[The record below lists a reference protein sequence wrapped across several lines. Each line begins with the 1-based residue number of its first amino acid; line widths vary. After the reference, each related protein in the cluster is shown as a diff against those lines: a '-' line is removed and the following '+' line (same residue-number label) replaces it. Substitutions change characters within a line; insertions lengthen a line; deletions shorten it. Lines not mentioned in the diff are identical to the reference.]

1 MSVATTYT
9 LGEIEDRTG
18 FERRTVAYYVQQ
30 GLLPK
35 VGRRGAKTRYPQLFM
50 DRLMFIR
57 MIREQQDQGLIG
69 NLTLAEIRDIL
80 DRTPVETISD
90 VAAGREPLEA
100 TDVRVDPDISAPRTE
115 APPAKF
121 RDEPS
126 DVVEVDLSFVDGA
139 VAAPVEQPE
148 PEAGGQEPEPEPAPR
163 LRGLSDTRTL
173 REINGLK
180 NGSAPRSE
188 EDAEADVD
196 AAIDEDDTDSDG
208 RNGYPL
214 YDEIDRLGWSLARLQ
229 RALTDAP
236 RHNRGTTESWHR
248 ARITPEL
255 TISARNLP
263 DKDAQLLD
271 GVSRVLKKLLWKA
284 WEE

>member
-1 MSVATTYT
+1 MSVTTTYT

-18 FERRTVAYYVQQ
+18 FERRTVSYYVQQ

-80 DRTPVETISD
+80 DRTPVEIIAD

-100 TDVRVDPDISAPRTE
+100 ADVRVDPDVSSPLPE
-115 APPAKF
+115 SKPAIF
-121 RDEPS
+121 MDEPS
-126 DVVEVDLSFVDGA
+126 DEMEVDLSFVDGV
-139 VAAPVEQPE
+139 VATPPEKPETEPVAEI
-148 PEAGGQEPEPEPAPR
+148 ADSSRPR

-173 REINGLK
+173 REISDIK
-180 NGSAPRSE
+180 NGSETSA
-188 EDAEADVD
+188 DAEEETETEESAS
-196 AAIDEDDTDSDG
+196 DSETEG
-208 RNGYPL
+208 AGQNGYPHF
-214 YDEIDRLGWSLARLQ
+214 DEVDRLGWSLARLQ
-229 RALTDAP
+229 RALTEAP
-236 RHNRGTTESWHR
+236 RRNRGTTESWHR

-271 GVSRVLKKLLWKA
+271 GVSRVLKKLLWTA